1 MDNEAEEHKDS
12 LVPEVSRRGFLKGMG
27 VGAAATV
34 SAATAVVPTLDADA
48 QAETPVPA
56 ATGRRL
62 KRTVRVTLNIN
73 GEQRT
78 ADVEPRTT
86 LLNTLRD
93 HLDLT
98 GAKKICDR
106 GSCGGCTVIADG
118 RNVYSC
124 MMLAVDAQGKKITTV
139 EGLGTPEKMH
149 PVQQAF
155 VEQDALMCGF
165 CTPGFV
171 MTCANLL
178 QHNPNPTMDEVRHA
192 CAGNLCRCG
201 TYPRVFEAA
210 LSAAK
215 NMRQMKGGA

>member
-1 MDNEAEEHKDS
+1 MSDELKDS
-12 LVPEVSRRGFLKGMG
+12 VLPEVSRRGFLKG
-27 VGAAATV
+27 V
-34 SAATAVVPTLDADA
+34 SGTLAATAAVAVGVPDSEADA
-48 QAETPVPA
+48 QASPSP
-56 ATGRRL
+56 ATGKRL
-62 KRTVRVTLNIN
+62 KGTLRAKFNIN
-73 GEQRT
+73 GVERT
-78 ADVEPRTT
+78 ADIEPRTT

-106 GSCGGCTVIADG
+106 GSCGGCTVIVDG

-124 MMLAVDAQGKKITTV
+124 MMLAVDAQDKKITTV

-155 VEQDALMCGF
+155 VEHDAMMCGF

-178 QHNPNPTMDEVRHA
+178 QHNPNPTLDEVKRA

-210 LSAAK
+210 LAAAK
-215 NMRQMKGGA
+215 TMKGGA

>member
-1 MDNEAEEHKDS
+1 MSDEQKDS
-12 LVPEVSRRGFLKGMG
+12 LVPEVSRRGFIRGMG
-27 VGAAATV
+27 G
-34 SAATAVVPTLDADA
+34 SLAATAAVAVGVPDTEAKAVV
-48 QAETPVPA
+48 QAPVPP
-56 ATGRRL
+56 ATGKRL
-62 KRTVRVTLNIN
+62 KGTVRVKLNVN
-73 GEQRT
+73 GEERS

-93 HLDLT
+93 DLDLT

-106 GSCGGCTVIADG
+106 GSCGGCTVIVDG

-124 MMLAVDAQGKKITTV
+124 MILAVDAQGKKITTV

-178 QHNPNPTMDEVRHA
+178 QHNPNPTLDQVKQA

-210 LSAAK
+210 LSAARK
-215 NMRQMKGGA
+215 MRQMKGGA

>member
-1 MDNEAEEHKDS
+1 MSEEQKDS
-12 LVPEVSRRGFLKGMG
+12 LLPEVSRRGFLKGMG
-27 VGAAATV
+27 G
-34 SAATAVVPTLDADA
+34 SLAATAASAAAIGGIEDADA
-48 QAETPVPA
+48 EAAVAQANVPP
-56 ATGRRL
+56 ATGKRL
-62 KRTVRVTLNIN
+62 KGTVRVRLNIN
-73 GEQRT
+73 GEERA
-78 ADVEPRTT
+78 ADVEPRAT

-178 QHNPNPTMDEVRHA
+178 QHNPNPTLDEVKHA

-215 NMRQMKGGA
+215 KMKGGA

>member
-1 MDNEAEEHKDS
+1 MSDEHKDS
-12 LVPEVSRRGFLKGMG
+12 VTKPLPEVSRRGFIKG
-27 VGAAATV
+27 VGTGV
-34 SAATAVVPTLDADA
+34 AATATLMTGVPESG
-48 QAETPVPA
+48 AEAAVQTQVMP
-56 ATGRRL
+56 ATGKRL
-62 KRTVRVTLNIN
+62 KGVVRVKLSVNS
-73 GEQRT
+73 EDRS

-106 GSCGGCTVIADG
+106 GSCGGCTVMVDG

-139 EGLGTPEKMH
+139 EGLGTPERMH
-149 PVQQAF
+149 PVQAAF
-155 VEQDALMCGF
+155 VEHDALMCGF

-171 MTCANLL
+171 VTCATLL
-178 QHNPNPTMDEVRHA
+178 QHNPNPTFDEVKRA

-210 LSAAK
+210 LAAAK
-215 NMRQMKGGA
+215 SMKGGA